1 MFSSLSSLS
10 CFLLLLL
17 SPPLSL
23 SDYSVVLSK
32 SNYMC
37 LITSRAIK
45 PLVRGARR
53 SSLMMTIKRERAR
66 DRDREKKRE
75 GRREG
80 RQGYRWEMKE
90 AFRCPFYYLL
100 SVAPVVKNPSGEL
113 VVAVLSQIYGSEGKK
128 GERVKR
134 MRVEVSHSSPCNC
147 CLHLGGYEIRHGPP
161 LKHPIQLLLALLS
174 QRAFEKKPSLGLLL
188 LIL

>member
-1 MFSSLSSLS
+1 
-10 CFLLLLL
+10 
-17 SPPLSL
+17 
-23 SDYSVVLSK
+23 
-32 SNYMC
+32 MC

-53 SSLMMTIKRERAR
+53 SSLMMTIKKGERERQR
-66 DRDREKKRE
+66 QREKERGQE
-75 GRREG
+75 GGEA
-80 RQGYRWEMKE
+80 GYRWEMKE

-100 SVAPVVKNPSGEL
+100 SVAPIVKNPSGEL

-128 GERVKR
+128 GEREKR
-134 MRVEVSHSSPCNC
+134 IGVELSHSSPCNC
-147 CLHLGGYEIRHGPP
+147 CLHLGGYRTRHRPP
-161 LKHPIQLLLALLS
+161 LYHPIQQLLALLS

>member
-1 MFSSLSSLS
+1 MLWDLTLLSCHLSSLSSSHEAFLYILLPHLCSLS
-10 CFLLLLL
+10 PFAKNILLAFFPLSSCLLLLL
-17 SPPLSL
+17 SLSL
-23 SDYSVVLSK
+23 SDYSVALSK

-53 SSLMMTIKRERAR
+53 SSLMMTIKKGERERQR
-66 DRDREKKRE
+66 QREKERGQE
-75 GRREG
+75 GGET
-80 RQGYRWEMKE
+80 GYRWEMKE

-128 GERVKR
+128 GKGETDWGWTF
-134 MRVEVSHSSPCNC
+134 SF
-147 CLHLGGYEIRHGPP
+147 I
-161 LKHPIQLLLALLS
+161 
-174 QRAFEKKPSLGLLL
+174 SL
-188 LIL
+188 